1 MDRKRHFPAL
11 GHVGGNSATISVSGW
26 KMAGKAQHVIHKGV
40 PLGRVEEGT
49 RALWFRG
56 SPTVGDH
63 YCHSS
68 TAEGRHLLSAQQNSS
83 TEENISRSCNWELEM
98 LETGLCS
105 FPMWSFT
112 SLCLLNCFSQTVH
125 WKLYL

>member
-40 PLGRVEEGT
+40 PLGRVEETT

-68 TAEGRHLLSAQQNSS
+68 TAEGRHLLSAQQNFLNGGA
-83 TEENISRSCNWELEM
+83 TYHIMRVFNSRLNKNMKPLE
-98 LETGLCS
+98 
-105 FPMWSFT
+105 
-112 SLCLLNCFSQTVH
+112 SLTNFI
-125 WKLYL
+125 

>member
-40 PLGRVEEGT
+40 PLGRVEEIT

-68 TAEGRHLLSAQQNSS
+68 TAEGRHLLSAQQN
-83 TEENISRSCNWELEM
+83 
-98 LETGLCS
+98 
-105 FPMWSFT
+105 F
-112 SLCLLNCFSQTVH
+112 LNGGATYQLGINVVLGRLDVNRCDTRH
-125 WKLYL
+125 

>member
-1 MDRKRHFPAL
+1 MDRKQHLPAL
-11 GHVGGNSATISVSGW
+11 GHVDGNSATISVSGW

-83 TEENISRSCNWELEM
+83 TEENISI
-98 LETGLCS
+98 GD
-105 FPMWSFT
+105 
-112 SLCLLNCFSQTVH
+112 LLG
-125 WKLYL
+125 W

>member
-1 MDRKRHFPAL
+1 MDRKRHLPAL

-68 TAEGRHLLSAQQNSS
+68 TSEGMYLLFAQQNSS
-83 TEENISRSCNWELEM
+83 IEEPRLNSRI
-98 LETGLCS
+98 CS
-105 FPMWSFT
+105 VGRF
-112 SLCLLNCFSQTVH
+112 CLAGDQF
-125 WKLYL
+125 Y